1 MKAVPPFLLVPP
13 EAVSFSSW
21 ELWSGG
27 DWSPLPDVMAEWDYN
42 TDLHLRR
49 VARIDLAAARSAAA
63 LPDDAPLNWLV
74 SWRATDSKLAG
85 SAPRHPVVDGATM
98 ITVILPGRELGA
110 ALDLF
115 SRLLLAA
122 DIPGTVSPG
131 AARHAGSI
139 LAEHVQRLVLQGQLG
154 QFPVA
159 LVDFAACG
167 LDAEASFVVEMVDDP
182 SAPVLAGLQL
192 LINKA
197 DQALVAA
204 VSGYD
209 TSPAASGLLAVLEE
223 QVAVQVID
231 HVVRHAEEF
240 LFQEWDDDTIGQVGL
255 ELVRRIDRVPGLRA
269 LAELRESSTSAYLT
283 LLVGEARRNG
293 LGRRI
298 SS

>member
-1 MKAVPPFLLVPP
+1 M
-13 EAVSFSSW
+13 S
-21 ELWSGG
+21 
-27 DWSPLPDVMAEWDYN
+27 DWDYN

-49 VARIDLAAARSAAA
+49 IAHIDLAAARSAAA
-63 LPDDAPLNWLV
+63 LPNDAALVWLV

-85 SAPRHPVVDGATM
+85 SAPRLPAVDGPT
-98 ITVILPGRELGA
+98 IINVILPGRELGA

-115 SRLLLAA
+115 SRLVLATDTPDSA
-122 DIPGTVSPG
+122 SPG
-131 AARHAGSI
+131 SARHAGSI
-139 LAEHVQRLVLQGQLG
+139 LTEHVQRLVLQGQLG
-154 QFPVA
+154 QFPVS

-192 LINKA
+192 LINRA
-197 DQALVAA
+197 DEALVAA

-240 LFQEWDDDTIGQVGL
+240 LLQEWDDDTIGQVGL
-255 ELVRRIDRVPGLRA
+255 ELVRRIDRVSGLRA
-269 LAELRESSTSAYLT
+269 LAELRETNSPAYLT

-293 LGRRI
+293 LGRAI